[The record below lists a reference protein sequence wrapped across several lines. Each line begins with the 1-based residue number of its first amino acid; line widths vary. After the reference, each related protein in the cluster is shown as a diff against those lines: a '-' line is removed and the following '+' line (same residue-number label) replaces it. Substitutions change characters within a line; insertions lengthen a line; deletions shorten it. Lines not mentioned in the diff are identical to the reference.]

1 MERMEKVKDYSV
13 KNGNSYVSIGY
24 HDDEFHVEQD
34 PETGDETEVY
44 DEFFKIEHVY
54 VSPETRGKGFAKQ
67 MIRDAVEAIR
77 ADFPE
82 TRIMLAALPTDD
94 EPVDQEGLVAL
105 YQKCGFKVVDGQ
117 EGCPAVVMEYRK

>member
-1 MERMEKVKDYSV
+1 MKDYSV
-13 KNGNSYVSIGY
+13 KHGDSYVSIGH

-34 PETGDETEVY
+34 PETGDETEVF
-44 DEFFKIEHVY
+44 DEFFKIEHVF
-54 VSPETRGKGFAKQ
+54 VSQEDRGKGLAKQ
-67 MIRDAVEAIR
+67 MIREVVEAIS

-94 EPVDQEGLVAL
+94 KPVDQAGLVAL
-105 YQKCGFKVVDGQ
+105 YQKCGFAVVDGQ